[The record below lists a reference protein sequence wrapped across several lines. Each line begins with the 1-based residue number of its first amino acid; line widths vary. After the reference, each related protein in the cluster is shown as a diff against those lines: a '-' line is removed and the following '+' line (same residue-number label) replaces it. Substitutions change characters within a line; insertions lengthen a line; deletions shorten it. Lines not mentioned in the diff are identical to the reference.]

1 MGEQNYGILID
12 NEYCTGCHTC
22 ELACKNEHDLPKGQ
36 WGVKLLEMGP
46 WQLEDGYH
54 WEYRFVPVLTQTCDL
69 CAERVSKGEFPTA
82 CSIALPTLWSTARL
96 TSLRSRCG
104 KKARWRRCSF
114 LKRRRWRIDWCNAGG
129 TMQPLKAGGLY
140 GLPAFILC
148 TGLEN
153 LLF

>member
-1 MGEQNYGILID
+1 MGEQNCGILID

-69 CAERVSKGEFPTA
+69 CAERVSKGGIPNCVQHCPANVMEYG
-82 CSIALPTLWSTARL
+82 TLDELAVKMREK
-96 TSLRSRCG
+96 G
-104 KKARWRRCSF
+104 KMASV
-114 LKRRRWRIDWCNAGG
+114 
-129 TMQPLKAGGLY
+129 
-140 GLPAFILC
+140 FIP
-148 TGLEN
+148 
-153 LLF
+153 